1 MPEQHHLTQ
10 FEHILIG
17 LVAGS
22 PQSGYELKRFFADTP
37 AIVYEP
43 SSGALYPALRRLAE
57 RGLLRSELA
66 TSSGKREQRRYFA
79 TEAGREAHHRWLRQP
94 IDPATVGR
102 DLGMHLMRFVMA
114 ERELTPEETLAY
126 LADLG
131 DALKAFIA
139 DMEAFVQN
147 TPLRGRHPALALDHG
162 LAAHRA
168 SLQWVQDA
176 SASLTATA
184 PLRPATDD
192 SAGG

>member
-37 AIVYEP
+37 AVVYEP
-43 SSGALYPALRRLAE
+43 SSGALYPALRRLQE
-57 RGLLRSELA
+57 HGLLRSELA
-66 TSSGKREQRRYFA
+66 ISSGKREQRRYFA

-114 ERELTPEETLAY
+114 ERELTLEETLAY

-147 TPLRGRHPALALDHG
+147 TPMRGRHPALALDHG
-162 LAAHRA
+162 LAVHRA